1 MGILFRMNCSIF
13 RPGMLVSYHQQTI
26 GWVRAKILEETAGE
40 FLVSLLDYGTK
51 ERVHQLENFRILPH
65 SLRLLPSLAVTVKL
79 PLTKSN
85 ATSETVMFRQMEET
99 ILKHRELIRVRV
111 LSSHRFADHS
121 ILIQGHLLDRNNCP
135 LYDIQ

>member
-1 MGILFRMNCSIF
+1 
-13 RPGMLVSYHQQTI
+13 MLVSYHQQTI

-40 FLVSLLDYGTK
+40 FLVSLPDYGTK

-85 ATSETVMFRQMEET
+85 ATSESVMFRQMEET

-111 LSSHRFADHS
+111 LSSHRFADHA
-121 ILIQGHLLDRNNCP
+121 ILIQGHLLDRNNYP

>member
-1 MGILFRMNCSIF
+1 
-13 RPGMLVSYHQQTI
+13 MLVSYHQQTI

-51 ERVHQLENFRILPH
+51 ERVHHHQLENFRILPH
-65 SLRLLPSLAVTVKL
+65 SLRLQPRLAVTVKL

-85 ATSETVMFRQMEET
+85 ATSESVMFRQMEET

-111 LSSHRFADHS
+111 ISSHRYADQA
-121 ILIQGHLLDRNNCP
+121 ILIQGHLLDRNNYP

>member
-1 MGILFRMNCSIF
+1 
-13 RPGMLVSYHQQTI
+13 MLVSYHQQTI

-85 ATSETVMFRQMEET
+85 ATSESVMFRQMEET

-121 ILIQGHLLDRNNCP
+121 ILIQGHLLDRNNYP

>member
-1 MGILFRMNCSIF
+1 
-13 RPGMLVSYHQQTI
+13 MLVSYHQQTI
-26 GWVRAKILEETAGE
+26 GWVRGKILEETAEDLGRTQ

-85 ATSETVMFRQMEET
+85 PTSETVMFRQMEET

-121 ILIQGHLLDRNNCP
+121 ILIQGHLLDRNNYP
-135 LYDIQ
+135 LYDIQS

>member
-1 MGILFRMNCSIF
+1 
-13 RPGMLVSYHQQTI
+13 MLVSYHQQTI

-51 ERVHQLENFRILPH
+51 ERVHQLENFRILPDK
-65 SLRLLPSLAVTVKL
+65 LRLLPSLAVSVKL

-85 ATSETVMFRQMEET
+85 DASESVLFSQMEET
-99 ILKHRELIRVRV
+99 ILKHNKELLRVRI
-111 LSSHRFADHS
+111 LSSHPTADQT
-121 ILIQGHLLDRNNCP
+121 IFIQGHLLDRNNYP